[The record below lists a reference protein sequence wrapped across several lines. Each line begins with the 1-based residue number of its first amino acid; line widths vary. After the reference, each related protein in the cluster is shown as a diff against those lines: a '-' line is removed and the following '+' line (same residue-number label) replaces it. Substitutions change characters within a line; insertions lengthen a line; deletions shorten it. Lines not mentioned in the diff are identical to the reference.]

1 MNQFVKYA
9 LYVLFFG
16 PVLVISAIIAYFVA
30 DKVVQWT
37 TDKRIHEHIQTR
49 FPAFT
54 AKVQQWCQSAV
65 GYSKVTLQLLASDAY
80 VSNKRMLKAIGYS
93 KNATQEPVTVTEE
106 MISPEEALQLGFDIA
121 AACVQELDYMT
132 MAA

>member
-1 MNQFVKYA
+1 MWDLLKLIFTG
-9 LYVLFFG
+9 L
-16 PVLVISAIIAYFVA
+16 VLVGGAIIAYFIA

-54 AKVQQWCQSAV
+54 AKIQQWCQSAV
-65 GYSKVTLQLLASDAY
+65 GYSKVTLQLLASDGY
-80 VSNKRMLKAIGYS
+80 VSGKRMLKAIGYS
-93 KNATQEPVTVTEE
+93 QNASQVPVTVTEE
-106 MISPEEALQLGFDIA
+106 MISPEEARQLGFDIA
-121 AACVQELDYMT
+121 ASSVQELDYMT